1 MIETHIMRLT
11 PTVQHTIKTTAA
23 EIFGA
28 EAKISL
34 FGSRTD
40 DTRKGGDI
48 DLLVELSSP
57 QPEVQRKRLSF
68 VARLQ
73 QRLGDQPI
81 DVLIVQPN
89 IPKQAIHE
97 VAHATGIPL

>member
-1 MIETHIMRLT
+1 MRLT
-11 PTVQHTIKTTAA
+11 PAVQHTIKTTAA
-23 EIFGA
+23 EVFGA

-48 DLLVELSSP
+48 DLLVELPSP
-57 QPEVQRKRLSF
+57 QSEVQRKRLSF

-89 IPKQAIHE
+89 TQKQAIHE
-97 VAHATGIPL
+97 VAQATSIPL

>member
-1 MIETHIMRLT
+1 MRLT
-11 PTVQHTIKTTAA
+11 PTMQHTIKTTTA

-28 EAKISL
+28 EAKVSL

-48 DLLVELSSP
+48 DLLIELPSP
-57 QPEVQRKRLSF
+57 QTEVQRKRLSF

-89 IPKQAIHE
+89 TPKQAIH
-97 VAHATGIPL
+97 AIAQATSIPL

>member
-1 MIETHIMRLT
+1 MRLT
-11 PTVQHTIKTTAA
+11 PTQQHTIKTTAA

-28 EAKISL
+28 EANVSL
-34 FGSRTD
+34 LGGCTD
-40 DTRKGGDI
+40 DTRKVGDI
-48 DLLVELSSP
+48 DLLIELPSP

-89 IPKQAIHE
+89 TPIQAIHE
-97 VAHATGIPL
+97 VAQATGIPL